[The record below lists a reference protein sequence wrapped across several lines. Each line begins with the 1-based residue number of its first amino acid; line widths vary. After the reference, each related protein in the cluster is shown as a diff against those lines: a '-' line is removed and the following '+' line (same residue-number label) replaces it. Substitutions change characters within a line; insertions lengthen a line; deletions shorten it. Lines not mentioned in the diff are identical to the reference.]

1 MTWGETVASESEAFK
16 GRLLPNERVVWSG
29 RPYGGLLFSARDL
42 FLIPFSV
49 LWLGFAIVWTLTAW
63 RSGDAGFDLFGLV
76 FVTFGLVVMVGRF
89 PVDAWLRQGMTYAA
103 TNQRVL
109 ILKRRPNADFTALS
123 LDRLH
128 EVRISERGDGS
139 GTVRFGPEQAL
150 FAFGRTGFSLW
161 VPSLDPT
168 PQFIAIADA
177 KRVFDT
183 VQRSAQTTAS

>member
-1 MTWGETVASESEAFK
+1 
-16 GRLLPNERVVWSG
+16 
-29 RPYGGLLFSARDL
+29 
-42 FLIPFSV
+42 
-49 LWLGFAIVWTLTAW
+49 
-63 RSGDAGFDLFGLV
+63 
-76 FVTFGLVVMVGRF
+76 
-89 PVDAWLRQGMTYAA
+89 
-103 TNQRVL
+103 VL
-109 ILKRRPNADFTALS
+109 ILKRRPNADFTALG
-123 LDRLH
+123 LDRLP